1 MVKKVELADGGIAV
15 VGIDPGDTGAI
26 AVIYPDIELRDV
38 WDFDDPEGMLV
49 LEDLAAYNRA
59 KTEVFLERVHAMPK
73 QGISSTA
80 KFMTNFGRWW
90 GRLEALGLPFAF
102 VTPQTWQKEVFG
114 AMPRRKLASGKV
126 DTKGMS
132 LEAARRLYPGLAPKK
147 LTRKKDNGRADA
159 LCIAHFGRRSL
170 CAWEEKNLRH

>member
-1 MVKKVELADGGIAV
+1 MVKKVELADSGIAV

-26 AVIYPDIELRDV
+26 AVIYPLVELRDV

-49 LEDLAAYNRA
+49 LEDLAAYNRT
-59 KTEVFLERVHAMPK
+59 KVEVFLERVHAMPK
-73 QGISSTA
+73 QGVSSTA

-102 VTPQTWQKEVFG
+102 VTPQVWQKEVFG

-132 LEAARRLYPGLAPKK
+132 LEAARRLYPGLAPK

>member
-26 AVIYPDIELRDV
+26 AVIYPDVELRDV

-49 LEDLAAYNRA
+49 LKDLAVYNRG
-59 KTEVFLERVHAMPK
+59 KVEVFLEQGPRHAEA
-73 QGISSTA
+73 GVSSTA

-90 GRLEALGLPFAF
+90 GRLEALGSVCVCGAQ
-102 VTPQTWQKEVFG
+102 VWQKEVFG

-132 LEAARRLYPGLAPKK
+132 LEAARRLYPGLAPK
-147 LTRKKDNGRADA
+147 LMRKKDNGRADA

-170 CAWEEKNLRH
+170 CAWEEKTLRR